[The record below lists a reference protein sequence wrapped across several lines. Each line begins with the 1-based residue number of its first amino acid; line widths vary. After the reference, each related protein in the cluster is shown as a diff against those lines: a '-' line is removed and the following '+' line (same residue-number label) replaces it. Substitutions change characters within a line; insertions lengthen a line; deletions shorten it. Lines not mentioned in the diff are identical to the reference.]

1 MAEADEIEATRIE
14 VPHYPWHRQAWA
26 RLTAP
31 GALARLPHALLLH
44 GPPGLGKLAF
54 ALRLCRVLLCQQ
66 PVATDPDE
74 GLAACGQCKS
84 CLLFTA
90 GTHPDWL
97 RLSPAE
103 QGRPITVD
111 QVRAVIE
118 FLALRPHT
126 AGRQVVL
133 LVPAEAMN
141 VNAANSLLKVLEEP
155 TAESYFVLVAHQPAR
170 LLVTVRSR
178 CQGVPFKLP
187 APAEALDWLT
197 KESGAPQAQAAEL
210 LALAG
215 GSPLTALH
223 YFREGWQAQRE
234 ALLADL
240 QALAQ
245 GRVDPVACAG
255 RWAERDIMQVLDW
268 LYLAVA
274 GRIEH
279 AVVSNQPTDPD
290 RRIKTYNINGL
301 LCFLDVISRTKSGF
315 PGPLDG
321 RLALEN
327 LFIEWCRLHGAGSK
341 ISLSP

>member
-1 MAEADEIEATRIE
+1 MTEAGDIETTRIE

-31 GALARLPHALLLH
+31 GALGRLPHALLLH
-44 GPPGLGKLAF
+44 GPPGLGKQAF

-66 PVATDPDE
+66 PAAADPDE
-74 GLAACGQCKS
+74 GLAACGQCRS
-84 CLLFTA
+84 CLLFAA

-97 RLSPAE
+97 PLSPAE
-103 QGRPITVD
+103 QGKPITVD

-133 LVPAEAMN
+133 LAPAEAMN

-155 TAESYFVLVAHQPAR
+155 SPESYFVLVAHRLAR
-170 LLVTVRSR
+170 LPATVRSR
-178 CQGVPFKLP
+178 CQLVPFKPP
-187 APAEALDWLT
+187 APAEALAWLT
-197 KESGAPQAQAAEL
+197 KEGNVPQPQAAEL

-215 GSPLTALH
+215 GSPLAALQ
-223 YFREGWQAQRE
+223 YLREGRHAQRE

-240 QALAQ
+240 QALAE
-245 GRVDPVACAG
+245 GRADPVASAG
-255 RWAERDIMQVLDW
+255 RWAELDIVQVLDW
-268 LYLAVA
+268 LYLALA

-279 AVVSNQPTDPD
+279 AVVSNQPIDPD
-290 RRIKTYNINGL
+290 RIIKTHNINAL
-301 LCFLDVISRTKSGF
+301 MSFLDVISRTKSGF
-315 PGPLDG
+315 PGPLDA

-341 ISLSP
+341 IGLSP